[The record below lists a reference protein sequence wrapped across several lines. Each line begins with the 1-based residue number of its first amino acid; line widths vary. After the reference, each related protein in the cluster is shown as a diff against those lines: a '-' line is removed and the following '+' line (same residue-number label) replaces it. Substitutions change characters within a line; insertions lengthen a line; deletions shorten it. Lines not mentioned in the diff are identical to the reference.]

1 MHKIQEIMEKLESTV
16 SAECAKGLECVD
28 TDEMGKVIDMIKD
41 CTESLYYYSIFEAMK
56 KSEEEKELE
65 ELAERKYFSNDNV
78 MYTYHDTPSVE
89 QILRSYDKMSPANKH
104 EIRERISKRFYPPY
118 TESTWTKY
126 YDDSDP
132 DIMPMRRDNKEG
144 TSGVQRKTYIEMKE
158 KYKADTPENKRMRTN
173 ELEKYLQELSSDIT
187 NMISDASVEEKN
199 LLKQKLSILQQKI

>member
-1 MHKIQEIMEKLESTV
+1 MHKIQEVMEKLESAV
-16 SAECAKGLECVD
+16 SAEFAKGLECVN

-65 ELAERKYFSNDNV
+65 ELAEKKYFNHDNI
-78 MYTYHDTPSVE
+78 MYTHHSSPSVE
-89 QILRSYDKMSPANKH
+89 QILRDYDEMSPAKKY

-118 TESTWTKY
+118 AENTWTKY
-126 YDDSDP
+126 HDDVDT
-132 DIMPMRRDNKEG
+132 DIMSMRRDNKEG
-144 TSGVQRKTYIEMKE
+144 TSGVQRKAYVEMKE
-158 KYKADTPENKRMRTN
+158 KYRADTPENKRMRTT